1 MFYQQVL
8 RNLAESCKGALE
20 AARFYAATRPVIYH
34 QTVNVEDSSS
44 HYKTS
49 KLRTHVP
56 DVGRDVPLIA
66 ERILHAAATVAVR
79 MVGGFRD

>member
-1 MFYQQVL
+1 MKPKNTICLWFD
-8 RNLAESCKGALE
+8 KDALE
-20 AARFYAATRPVIYH
+20 AALYAATRPVIYH
-34 QTVNVEDSSS
+34 QTVSVDDSSS